1 MKFYQNPI
9 RTKIS
14 GLFLLFF
21 IVTIL
26 TGCPGPQIVADQDPV
41 SVKEIAEAKAK
52 VNVFYVNLLLTDQSN
67 RQYQQYSDQYTEI
80 EDDLVSLYK
89 KNEARPLNDESTKI
103 SKSIL
108 GLWTKYKEK
117 HKLDDKYSNG
127 NAELD
132 RERFVRLFSSAQSA
146 ESAKKM

>member
-1 MKFYQNPI
+1 
-9 RTKIS
+9 
-14 GLFLLFF
+14 
-21 IVTIL
+21 L
-26 TGCPGPQIVADQDPV
+26 T
-41 SVKEIAEAKAK
+41 
-52 VNVFYVNLLLTDQSN
+52 NQSD
-67 RQYQQYSDQYTEI
+67 RQYQQYSAEYSEI
-80 EDDLVSLYK
+80 ENDLQSLYK
-89 KNEARPLNDESTKI
+89 KNESRQLNEESTKI

-117 HKLDDKYSNG
+117 HQLNDKYSNG